1 MSQNI
6 VPVPVLGVK
15 ETVTD
20 VASQRSYA
28 VVQGVQ
34 NINYQSFQSTSATNS
49 QIQHSIQVP
58 SRSTIVDRNIMV
70 ETSATFLFTGADQG
84 GPLLELG
91 TNDGLACFPLSRVCE
106 TFQGQ
111 IDQAQISNRMGDV
124 MQAFQRYALRRHLI
138 NSDLSG
144 APSMSDQFADLG
156 DWTFLG
162 GAKNPL
168 AQSGDN
174 TFQEPR
180 GSFAG
185 LTVISNTN
193 TAAEVR
199 ATWVEPVFCAPFLY
213 GGKKESGIYGVQNI
227 QLTYNLGDLTRMW
240 SHASTGKTLSSI
252 SATITGARSLVA
264 FLTAQ
269 PTSVLPRQCVWG
281 YHDATPTIT
290 QISSSF
296 PGRTLV
302 GDLIVPGAASQVQAT
317 TITLNHIPQRL
328 YIFARKRKNTL
339 TVADSDVFAGIT
351 NLSLQVGNS
360 PVKLSGATQHQLHKI
375 SVNNGLEMS
384 FTQFSRQVGSV
395 ICLDFVKDLGLDP
408 GTAPGVSANVTL
420 QVQATLQNL
429 NPNVQFFDL
438 YVLPIVCGS
447 LSMVDSFF
455 TIGLGLITG
464 AEALMASQQSDHHL
478 PSDVGRME
486 GEGFLDDLWTGLK
499 SVPKF
504 AWDHRKDIVDVAKG
518 ALEMKKALGYGI
530 VGDGIVGDGFT
541 GGCSGGRR
549 GGRRGGELLSRS
561 ELAARQ

>member
-20 VASQRSYA
+20 VGSKRSYA
-28 VVQGVQ
+28 LVQGNQ
-34 NINYQSFQSTSATNS
+34 NVNYQAFTSTSYSNS

-70 ETSATFLFTGADQG
+70 ETSATFTFTGPDSG

-91 TNDGLACFPLSRVCE
+91 TNDGLACFPLSRCCE

-111 IDQAQISNRMGDV
+111 IDQAQISNRMADV
-124 MQAFQRYALRRHLI
+124 MQAFQRYALKRHLI

-174 TFQEPR
+174 VFQEPR

-193 TAAEVR
+193 TSAEVR

-213 GGKKESGIYGVQNI
+213 GGKQESGIYGCQQI
-227 QLTYNLGDLTRMW
+227 QLSYNLGDLSRMW
-240 SHASTGKTLSSI
+240 SHASTGNTLSTVSV
-252 SATITGARSLVA
+252 TITGARALVA
-264 FLTAQ
+264 FYTAQ

-290 QISSSF
+290 QISQSF
-296 PGRTLV
+296 APRTLV
-302 GDLIVPGAASQVQAT
+302 GDLIVPGPAQQVQAT

-339 TVADSDVFAGIT
+339 TIEDSDVFAGIT
-351 NLSLQVGNS
+351 GLSIQVGNS
-360 PVKLSGATQHQLHKI
+360 PVKLSGATQSQLHKI

-384 FTQFSRQVGSV
+384 YTQFSRQVGSV
-395 ICLDFVKDLGLDP
+395 VCLDFVKDLGLDP
-408 GTAPGVSANVTL
+408 GMAPGVSANVTL

-429 NPNVQFFDL
+429 NPNAQFFDL

-455 TIGLGLITG
+455 TIQLGLITQQ
-464 AEALMASQQSDHHL
+464 EALLASQQPDHHV

-486 GEGFLDDLWTGLK
+486 GEGFFDDLWTGLK

-504 AWDHRKDIVDVAKG
+504 AWDHRKDIVDGVKG
-518 ALEMKKALGYGI
+518 ALELKKQLGYGI
-530 VGDGIVGDGFT
+530 IGDGIVGDGFT
-541 GGCSGGRR
+541 GGRR
-549 GGRRGGELLSRS
+549 GGRRGGELLSRA